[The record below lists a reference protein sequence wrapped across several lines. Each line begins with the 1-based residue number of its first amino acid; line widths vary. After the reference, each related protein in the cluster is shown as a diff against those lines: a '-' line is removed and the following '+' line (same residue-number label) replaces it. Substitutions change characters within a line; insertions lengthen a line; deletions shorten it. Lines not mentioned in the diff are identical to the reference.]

1 MHYLLFYEVGE
12 DYASRRAEFRDAH
25 LQKAWKASERGELVL
40 AGAFANPVNGA
51 VLLFKSDSPEVA
63 ETFAREDPYVTNGA
77 VKRWYVREW
86 TTVAGEGATTPV
98 EPKAVAASK
107 EVLSEWQNSIQ
118 TEKGPVLRLW
128 KGCSTVER
136 ASEYVHHATKKVF
149 PALHAID
156 GHRGAYLLRR
166 MVDGAIEFVV
176 LTLWDS
182 MAAVRRFAGAELDKA
197 VVEPEARATLT
208 SFDDRVTHYEIV
220 QGTERA
226 ED

>member
-1 MHYLLFYEVGE
+1 M
-12 DYASRRAEFRDAH
+12 
-25 LQKAWKASERGELVL
+25 
-40 AGAFANPVNGA
+40 
-51 VLLFKSDSPEVA
+51 
-63 ETFAREDPYVTNGA
+63 
-77 VKRWYVREW
+77 
-86 TTVAGEGATTPV
+86 TPLG
-98 EPKAVAASK
+98 PRAVAASK
-107 EVLSEWQNSIQ
+107 EVPSDVPNSIP

-136 ASEYVHHATKKVF
+136 ASEYVHHATMKVL
-149 PALHAID
+149 PALRAVD

-197 VVEPEARATLT
+197 VVEADARAILT

-220 QGTERA
+220 QGPKRTE
-226 ED
+226 D